1 MPKHKLLK
9 WLTKLFKIP
18 SRKPSSQSRELQANL
33 SKLPIELIEYILL
46 SAAYD
51 PDLLPLTLNLL
62 RLSHWTQTLLQP
74 FVYHTVSLHS
84 DSQAQKFLWA
94 ITRRP
99 ELCKHVKEFCVPRVN
114 IFKRAWP
121 RHHVADLCLPY
132 VAALDKGA
140 PHLRTLA
147 KIFPILFLEDPETAD
162 SLAKKESEGEISVSR
177 GEAVEGGDD
186 GWQDLSCTPLS
197 KTKASNLLSV
207 TIHALTLSPLS
218 PTPSG
223 ASSAPLMHLPPSVT
237 LSGFG
242 TSSLSHWDFSSV
254 QRLRFT
260 SVVNGGTLR
269 IDELLLLPRL
279 THLALPLWRSTVAST
294 KKLLALSSLKRLALF
309 VLFDTGVQFSST
321 TATDTDTT
329 GPTTTT
335 QPVASSSATPTTN
348 PTGVTVGPLWSSN
361 PTSSTSQ
368 AVPQP
373 TQTNTTSVMNP
384 NASNASL
391 QAVFSESE
399 ALKKMQDD
407 RLILFNIREMVTLC
421 KVSTERFWGEIEFR
435 ATCGEA
441 HFILGQWRELAGR
454 TLTG

>member
-1 MPKHKLLK
+1 MD
-9 WLTKLFKIP
+9 
-18 SRKPSSQSRELQANL
+18 SRSQPSSQNRELQANL

-51 PDLLPLTLNLL
+51 HDLLPLTLNLL
-62 RLSHWTQTLLQP
+62 RLSHWTKDLLQP
-74 FVYHTVSLHS
+74 IVYHTVHLNS
-84 DSQAQKFLWA
+84 DSQAQKFLST

-140 PHLRTLA
+140 PHLRTLS
-147 KIFPILFLEDPETAD
+147 KIFPILFLEDTDSAENTAKPNPEDGIGPNHTVIG
-162 SLAKKESEGEISVSR
+162 EEGE
-177 GEAVEGGDD
+177 
-186 GWQDLSCTPLS
+186 WQDLNRVPPK
-197 KTKASNLLSV
+197 KTKAPNLRSV

-218 PTPSG
+218 PSPSG
-223 ASSAPLMHLPPSVT
+223 NQLLMHLPSSVT

-279 THLALPLWRSTVAST
+279 THLALPLWRTTVAST
-294 KKLLALSSLKRLALF
+294 KKLLALQSLKRLALF
-309 VLFDTGVQFSST
+309 VLFDTGAQLL
-321 TATDTDTT
+321 
-329 GPTTTT
+329 TTTT
-335 QPVASSSATPTTN
+335 VGADPSGTTDTNVAQVSSSATPSNAHPSTSATAATAATN
-348 PTGVTVGPLWSSN
+348 TNSGSVGPQWGSSVA
-361 PTSSTSQ
+361 TSSQTHPPAPPTTQ
-368 AVPQP
+368 ASGSSPI
-373 TQTNTTSVMNP
+373 NP

-399 ALKKMQDD
+399 ALRKMQDD

-421 KVSTERFWGEIEFR
+421 TVSTERFWGEIEFR

>member
-162 SLAKKESEGEISVSR
+162 I
-177 GEAVEGGDD
+177 
-186 GWQDLSCTPLS
+186 
-197 KTKASNLLSV
+197 
-207 TIHALTLSPLS
+207 
-218 PTPSG
+218 
-223 ASSAPLMHLPPSVT
+223 
-237 LSGFG
+237 
-242 TSSLSHWDFSSV
+242 
-254 QRLRFT
+254 
-260 SVVNGGTLR
+260 
-269 IDELLLLPRL
+269 
-279 THLALPLWRSTVAST
+279 
-294 KKLLALSSLKRLALF
+294 
-309 VLFDTGVQFSST
+309 
-321 TATDTDTT
+321 
-329 GPTTTT
+329 
-335 QPVASSSATPTTN
+335 
-348 PTGVTVGPLWSSN
+348 
-361 PTSSTSQ
+361 
-368 AVPQP
+368 
-373 TQTNTTSVMNP
+373 MNP